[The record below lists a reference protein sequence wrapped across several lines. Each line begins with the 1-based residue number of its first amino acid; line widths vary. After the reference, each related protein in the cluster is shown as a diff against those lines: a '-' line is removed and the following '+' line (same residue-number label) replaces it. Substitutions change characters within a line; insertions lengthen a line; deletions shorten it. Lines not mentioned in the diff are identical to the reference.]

1 MRNMFKWK
9 IMTYTEIDHMIDYI
23 MTALK
28 IVSMLA
34 VSVFITFIMCFIRT
48 IIKDLNRYY
57 RKQRNDNN

>member
-1 MRNMFKWK
+1 MFKWK